1 MIGLLRAELRKLATV
16 RSTWAITAI
25 GLLLVLGGAAP
36 TAFGT
41 FAPFTGS
48 VAQTADVLG
57 GVGGASVIPLI
68 VALLAITTEFRHGTI
83 GRTLQLTP
91 SRTRVIVVKGVAAAG
106 FAVLFATL
114 GVLLSLAIGLIGA
127 AQAGVTL
134 TFGGPVGEVLWQSY
148 AALALTALLGV
159 AFGALVRSQAL
170 ALAVALIWIF
180 VGETLVGFWRP
191 EIGRYLPFNALNALF
206 IPADQAE
213 AAAQGGFAGLEPL
226 DPLVAF
232 GAFLAWV
239 VAFSAAAIAAMR
251 YRDV

>member
-48 VAQTADVLG
+48 AAQTADVFS

-68 VALLAITTEFRHGTI
+68 VSLLAITTEFRHGTI

-91 SRTRVIVVKGVAAAG
+91 SRTRVIAVKGAAAVV
-106 FAVLFATL
+106 FSVVFATL

-127 AQAGVTL
+127 AQAGVGL
-134 TFGGPVGEVLWQSY
+134 TFGGAVVEVLWQAY
-148 AALALTALLGV
+148 VALGLTALLGV

-180 VGETLVGFWRP
+180 IGETLVGLWRP
-191 EIGRYLPFNALNALF
+191 EVGRYLPFSALNALF
-206 IPADQAE
+206 VPADQAE
-213 AAAQGGFAGLEPL
+213 AAAQGGFAGLEALP
-226 DPLVAF
+226 PLVAL
-232 GAFLAWV
+232 GTFLAWV
-239 VAFSAAAIAAMR
+239 VVLSASAIAAMR